1 MIIKMHFMK
10 RILLVCVNYN
20 TYDYLSRFLDSID
33 ASLKEVPKDELEL
46 SICIADNSSQKQKIE
61 LSKYTDFNINVYI
74 LDNLGYFGGALFIIN
89 QFNNISR
96 FDFVIISNVD
106 ILFKKNTLLELI
118 HAKIPQN
125 VAWISPQRYSTKYNM
140 VLKVEKK
147 SRPSKLKMWLYLY
160 MYKSALLK
168 RIQHIYT
175 FIKYKSRSKTF
186 PEKEE
191 EIYVGCGSCF
201 ILTKQ
206 FFNVYPQIH
215 YPIFLYGE
223 ELFIAELVHKAN
235 MKTLYYPK
243 IQIYNIGRVSTKNID
258 MKRFCQ
264 FNREAIRYIYDNFY
278 RNL

>member
-186 PEKEE
+186 PEKEGQTNISKDLINAPYAKVE
-191 EIYVGCGSCF
+191 DGIVLVALLMRAFEIEP
-201 ILTKQ
+201 TKLAMP
-206 FFNVYPQIH
+206 FH
-215 YPIFLYGE
+215 
-223 ELFIAELVHKAN
+223 
-235 MKTLYYPK
+235 
-243 IQIYNIGRVSTKNID
+243 TKD
-258 MKRFCQ
+258 KEKMTHFQ
-264 FNREAIRYIYDNFY
+264 FNE
-278 RNL
+278 